1 MILSE
6 GYCVKMDR
14 LKLNY
19 IKWVHYNEIQIGSVE
34 HLYKQD
40 ISILYAEGKS
50 QNDASKAG

>member
-6 GYCVKMDR
+6 GYSVKRDR
-14 LKLNY
+14 LKFNY